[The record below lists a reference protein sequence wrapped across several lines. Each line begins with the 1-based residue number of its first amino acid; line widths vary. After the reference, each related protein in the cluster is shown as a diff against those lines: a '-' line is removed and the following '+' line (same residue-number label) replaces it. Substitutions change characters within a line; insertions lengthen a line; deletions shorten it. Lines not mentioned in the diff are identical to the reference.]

1 MTSVFWNLKGV
12 DEKLTSACQCQPD
25 IDISLHTN
33 EAESAES
40 TLHTN
45 GGQSTENIMFI
56 RELVEE
62 P

>member
-12 DEKLTSACQCQPD
+12 DEKLTSACQCQSD

-40 TLHTN
+40 TLHNNEGESNKTFDY
-45 GGQSTENIMFI
+45 QRIS
-56 RELVEE
+56 
-62 P
+62 